1 MNDQDFT
8 SPWAILPPPV
18 RYDPKLPPSAKLLF
32 AEIAAKTN
40 TMGYCWAHN
49 DYFARVLGLTA
60 DSVVRL
66 IRALEAAG
74 FILIDYDETRPN
86 ADKRH
91 IYLTPSSLL
100 PFGGGI
106 FATPRGGKNAGTPL
120 LNENN
125 KKENRPARPKYMGLD
140 VYKEIC
146 AWCGEDGELLLA
158 WLQYADMRQRT
169 RHPVATVATVTR
181 ACKKLEELS
190 GGRRAG
196 KLGLLHKATDASWRG
211 FYPLNPGDEGYADP
225 AANERRPETWN

>member
-1 MNDQDFT
+1 
-8 SPWAILPPPV
+8 
-18 RYDPKLPPSAKLLF
+18 
-32 AEIAAKTN
+32 
-40 TMGYCWAHN
+40 
-49 DYFARVLGLTA
+49 
-60 DSVVRL
+60 
-66 IRALEAAG
+66 
-74 FILIDYDETRPN
+74 
-86 ADKRH
+86 
-91 IYLTPSSLL
+91 
-100 PFGGGI
+100 
-106 FATPRGGKNAGTPL
+106 
-120 LNENN
+120 
-125 KKENRPARPKYMGLD
+125 MGLD